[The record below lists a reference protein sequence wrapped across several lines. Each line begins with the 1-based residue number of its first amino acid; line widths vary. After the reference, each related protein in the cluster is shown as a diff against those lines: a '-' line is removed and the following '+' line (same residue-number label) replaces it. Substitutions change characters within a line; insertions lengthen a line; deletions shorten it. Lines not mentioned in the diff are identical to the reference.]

1 MTQRTAGCPCI
12 FRTISLALGL
22 LAGLGLAASVL
33 SVPAAAQTDQDDTRE
48 EAVDDAVPHITG
60 QAETPP
66 YLLTIPDAKRGRAL
80 FVSKGC
86 VVCHSL
92 NGVGGQVGPPLDPDP
107 YQTYVDPLEFVAGM
121 WRGATAMIV
130 LQEMELGYQI
140 DLTGDDIAHIAGFLH
155 NWDEVQDFNEND
167 VPEFV
172 RRWMDEDA
180 IQRLEEGLID
190 E

>member
-1 MTQRTAGCPCI
+1 MTQCTERPSCAL
-12 FRTISLALGL
+12 RTIYLAIGF
-22 LAGLGLAASVL
+22 LAGLATAAGVLAM
-33 SVPAAAQTDQDDTRE
+33 PAAAQTDTQD
-48 EAVDDAVPHITG
+48 EAADEAVPHITG

-66 YLLTIPDAKRGRAL
+66 YLLTIPDAKRGRTL

-140 DLTGDDIAHIAGFLH
+140 DLSGDDIAHIAGFLH
-155 NWDEVQDFNEND
+155 NWDEVQDFNDDD

-180 IQRLEEGLID
+180 IQRLEEGMID

>member
-1 MTQRTAGCPCI
+1 MTQRTERPPCAL
-12 FRTISLALGL
+12 RTIFLAIGF
-22 LAGLGLAASVL
+22 LAGLGTAAGVLAMPAS
-33 SVPAAAQTDQDDTRE
+33 AQTDAEDTGE
-48 EAVDDAVPHITG
+48 EALDDAVPHITG
-60 QAETPP
+60 EAETPP
-66 YLLTIPDAKRGRAL
+66 YLLTIPDARRGRTL

-92 NGVGGQVGPPLDPDP
+92 NEIGGQVGPPLDPDP

-140 DLTGDDIAHIAGFLH
+140 DLSGDDIAHIAGFLH
-155 NWDEVQDFNEND
+155 NWDEVQAFNEDD

-180 IQRLEEGLID
+180 IQRLEEGLVD

>member
-1 MTQRTAGCPCI
+1 MA
-12 FRTISLALGL
+12 SGL
-22 LAGLGLAASVL
+22 LALPSE
-33 SVPAAAQTDQDDTRE
+33 AQTNDADVSGQAADE
-48 EAVDDAVPHITG
+48 AVPHITG

-66 YLLTIPDAKRGRAL
+66 YLLTIPDAKRGRQL

-92 NGVGGQVGPPLDPDP
+92 NGIGGQVGPPLDPDP

-155 NWDEVQDFNEND
+155 NWDEVQDFNESD

-172 RRWMDEDA
+172 RRWMDQDA
-180 IQRLEEGLID
+180 IERLEEGLVD

>member
-1 MTQRTAGCPCI
+1 MRLAGWVAPVRMLFFSLGFAAASGFI
-12 FRTISLALGL
+12 AGLAL
-22 LAGLGLAASVL
+22 
-33 SVPAAAQTDQDDTRE
+33 AQTDSDADSVAAEDDSLL
-48 EAVDDAVPHITG
+48 PMTG
-60 QAETPP
+60 EAETPP
-66 YLLTIPDAKRGRAL
+66 YLLTLPDAKRGRRL

-92 NGVGGQVGPPLDPDP
+92 NGVGGEVGPPLDPDP
-107 YQTYVDPLEFVAGM
+107 YQSYIDPLEFVAGM

-140 DLTGDDIAHIAGFLH
+140 DLSGDDIAHIAGFLH
-155 NWDEVQDFNEND
+155 NWDEVQEFGEED

-172 RRWMDEDA
+172 RRWMEEETMD
-180 IQRLEEGLID
+180 RLEEGLMD

>member
-1 MTQRTAGCPCI
+1 MRLTGWAARVRS
-12 FRTISLALGL
+12 FLLALGSL
-22 LAGLGLAASVL
+22 IVVGLAPDVAL
-33 SVPAAAQTDQDDTRE
+33 AQTESDPDSVAAEDDILPQVT
-48 EAVDDAVPHITG
+48 A

-66 YLLTIPDAKRGRAL
+66 YLLTIPEPERGRRL

-92 NGVGGQVGPPLDPDP
+92 NGVGGEVGPPLDPDP
-107 YQTYVDPLEFVAGM
+107 YQSYIDPLEFVAGM

-140 DLTGDDIAHIAGFLH
+140 DLSGNDIAHIAGFLH
-155 NWDEVQDFNEND
+155 SWDEVQAFGEED

-172 RRWMDEDA
+172 RRWMEEETME
-180 IQRLEEGLID
+180 RLEEGMMD

>member
-1 MTQRTAGCPCI
+1 MMPPAGWGPA
-12 FRTISLALGL
+12 FRKIVLVAAVTVAGFAAGHALAQSSDEQPVEER
-22 LAGLGLAASVL
+22 LAPASN
-33 SVPAAAQTDQDDTRE
+33 
-48 EAVDDAVPHITG
+48 G
-60 QAETPP
+60 AETPP
-66 YLLTIPDAKRGRAL
+66 YLLTIPDALRGRYL

-92 NGVGGQVGPPLDPDP
+92 NGVGGSVGPPLDPDP

-140 DLTGDDIAHIAGFLH
+140 DLSGDDIAHIAGFLH
-155 NWDEVQDFNEND
+155 NWDEVQRFNEED

-172 RRWMDEDA
+172 RRWMDEGTM
-180 IQRLEEGLID
+180 QQLEEGIMD